1 MLTQLR
7 PDRPDCPG
15 GPAQPAKPAQPE
27 IPGGDD
33 GRGGDQ
39 RVDGPVDHRDVGH
52 GDAARGHSEGIH
64 GVEGDIV
71 ERRLVVGVVGV
82 VGIWEG
88 RR

>member
-7 PDRPDCPG
+7 PDRPECPDG
-15 GPAQPAKPAQPE
+15 PAQPE
-27 IPGGDD
+27 IAGGDD

-39 RVDGPVDHRDVGH
+39 RVDGPVDHRDVSH

-64 GVEGDIV
+64 GVEGDVV

-82 VGIWEG
+82 VGICEG
-88 RR
+88 GGEILFS